1 MVDRILK
8 ISVGASRKSTSWKT
22 IELHLREFYDKLKTP
37 LRTQETLDVYL
48 GMPKSKQDNLKDN
61 GGFVGGQL
69 DGNRIVKNLRGR
81 DVVTLDLDHCPA
93 GATEKVKQAVM
104 KLGCTYCIY
113 STRKH
118 RPSAP
123 RLRVILPTNRTM
135 TVDEYE
141 PVARKLA
148 SLMLP
153 DMSWYDPTTFEVTR
167 LMYYPTCSCDGEFVY
182 AADTEHDF
190 IDVDG
195 VLLLYD
201 DWHDISSWA
210 VVPGVEAKQQKAAE
224 AEDPTAK
231 KGIIG
236 AFCRTYSITEAIDTF
251 LPDEY
256 IPAGADR
263 YSYAKGSTSGGAIV
277 YDDKFLFSHHATDPC
292 SGRLVN
298 AFDLVRLH
306 KFGELDEKAA
316 PGCPVTKLPS
326 TTAMR
331 DFVREDEKTQ
341 AALAQ
346 ERSANIQL
354 AFEQSLDAKGMTAE
368 PDFAKHMADHL
379 AALDGV
385 MFTTDVLK
393 QTLSVAGVQL
403 WYDEITH
410 KFRSVGTEQA
420 FGIPESS
427 VGNAMPSV
435 IDDLYRQAKV
445 DRAGTTT
452 ISDRMGLIWRQNR
465 VNPVTDMLQNG
476 LWDGADRVSILL
488 DELMQLPQDDSTSR
502 FLVQR
507 WLSQCVALARNSDRQ
522 PYGAE
527 GVLVLVGGQG
537 IGKTSLFRRLAVE
550 PDWFNE
556 GAVLNFRDKD
566 TLIGATDS
574 WISEL
579 GEMER
584 TLRSDEGALKAF
596 ITKPSDT
603 LRRPYERA
611 AEMHARRTSFC
622 GTLNSER
629 FLRDDTGNRRF
640 WTVPITHI
648 DTDRLFSLSDD
659 WFRQLWFQVYDTW
672 LEAGTQ
678 SYRLTREEQKLL
690 NARNATRMEELP
702 GEEELLE
709 ILDPDLPE
717 EQWTFASATE
727 LVKLAGVH
735 MDARRFGRVVNN
747 VIASGEFPGA
757 ERRKGAKGKRGFWLP
772 IAKDIDLV

>member
-1 MVDRILK
+1 MTDRILK

-22 IELHLREFYDKLKTP
+22 TELHLREFYDKLKTP

-48 GMPKSKQDNLKDN
+48 GMSKSKQDSLKDN

-69 DGNRIVKNLRGR
+69 DGNRIVKNLKGR

-104 KLGCTYCIY
+104 KLGCTHCIY

-123 RLRVILPTNRTM
+123 RLRVIIPTNRTM
-135 TVDEYE
+135 TIDEYE
-141 PVARKLA
+141 PIARKIA
-148 SLMLP
+148 SLILP

-167 LMYYPTCSCDGEFVY
+167 LMYFPTCSCDGEFVY
-182 AADTEHDF
+182 TEDTEHGF
-190 IDVDG
+190 IDADG
-195 VLLLYD
+195 LLRMYD

-224 AEDPTAK
+224 AEDPTTK
-231 KGIIG
+231 KGFIG

-256 IPAGADR
+256 ISAGSDR
-263 YSYAKGSTSGGAIV
+263 YTYAKGSTSGGAIV

-306 KFGELDEKAA
+306 KFGDLDEKAA

-331 DFVREDEKTQ
+331 EFVRDDEKTQ
-341 AALAQ
+341 AALTQ

-368 PDFAKHMADHL
+368 PDLAKRMADHL

-410 KFRSVGTEQA
+410 KFRSVGSEQA

-488 DELMQLPQDDSTSR
+488 DEIMQLPQDDHTSR

-574 WISEL
+574 WIAEL

-640 WTVPITHI
+640 WTVPIDHI
-648 DTDRLFSLSDD
+648 DTDRLFNLSDD
-659 WFRQLWFQVYDTW
+659 WFRQLWFQVYDVW

-678 SYRLTREEQKLL
+678 SYRLSRDEQKLL

-735 MDARRFGRVVNN
+735 MDARRFGRVAKN
-747 VIASGEFPGA
+747 VIASGQFPGA
-757 ERRKGAKGKRGFWLP
+757 KQKKCGSKRGFWLP

>member
-1 MVDRILK
+1 MTDRILK

-22 IELHLREFYDKLKTP
+22 TELHLREFYDKLKTP

-167 LMYYPTCSCDGEFVY
+167 LMYYPTCSCDGEFIY

-210 VVPGVEAKQQKAAE
+210 AVPGVEAKQQKAAE
-224 AEDPTAK
+224 AEDPTTK

-251 LPDEY
+251 LSDEY

-306 KFGELDEKAA
+306 RFGELDEKAA

-476 LWDGADRVSILL
+476 LWDGTDRVSILL

>member
-1 MVDRILK
+1 MTDRILK

-22 IELHLREFYDKLKTP
+22 TELHLREFYDKLKTP

-48 GMPKSKQDNLKDN
+48 SMPKSKQDNLKDN

-69 DGNRIVKNLRGR
+69 DGNRIVKNLKGR

-182 AADTEHDF
+182 VADTEHDF

-224 AEDPTAK
+224 AEDPTTK
-231 KGIIG
+231 KGIVG

-256 IPAGADR
+256 ISAGADR

-368 PDFAKHMADHL
+368 PNFAKHMADHL

-452 ISDRMGLIWRQNR
+452 ISDRMGLIWRQN
-465 VNPVTDMLQNG
+465 G

-488 DELMQLPQDDSTSR
+488 DELMQLPQDDNTSR

-659 WFRQLWFQVYDTW
+659 WFRQLWYQVYDTW

-717 EQWTFASATE
+717 EQWTLASATE

-735 MDARRFGRVVNN
+735 MDARRFSRVAKN
-747 VIASGEFPGA
+747 VIASGKFPGA
-757 ERRKGAKGKRGFWLP
+757 AQKRTMYKRGFWLP

>member
-1 MVDRILK
+1 MIYRTLK
-8 ISVGASRKSTSWKT
+8 ISLGGSRKSTSWHT
-22 IELHLREFYDKLKTP
+22 TELLLREFYDKLKVP
-37 LRTQETLDVYL
+37 VRTQETLDEYL
-48 GMPKSKQDNLKDN
+48 GLPRTKQDSLKDQ

-69 DGNRIVKNLRGR
+69 DGNRVVKNLKGR
-81 DVVTLDLDHCPA
+81 DAVTLDLDHCPV
-93 GATEKVKQAVM
+93 GSTEEIKLAVK
-104 KLGCTYCIY
+104 KLCCTYCLY

-123 RLRVILPTNRTM
+123 RLRVVIPTNRTM
-135 TVDEYE
+135 TIDEYE

-148 SLMLP
+148 ALIQP
-153 DMSWYDPTTFEVTR
+153 DMNWFDPTTFEVTR
-167 LMYYPTCSCDGEFVY
+167 LMYFPTCSSDGEFVY
-182 AADTEHDF
+182 DEDVTHGMVD
-190 IDVDG
+190 IDKT
-195 VLLLYD
+195 LAMYR
-201 DWHDISSWA
+201 DWTDISSWP
-210 VVPGVEAKQQKAAE
+210 VVPGVEAKQRKAAE
-224 AEDPTAK
+224 AEDPTTK

-236 AFCRTYSITEAIDTF
+236 AFCRAYSISDAIETF

-256 IPAGADR
+256 ISAGADR
-263 YSYAKGSTSGGAIV
+263 YTYAQGSTSGGAIV
-277 YDDKFLFSHHATDPC
+277 YDDKFLYSHHATDPC

-306 KFGELDEKAA
+306 RFGELDEKAA

-354 AFEQSLDAKGMTAE
+354 AFEQSLDAQGTTAE
-368 PDFAKHMADHL
+368 PDIVKRMADHL

-435 IDDLYRQAKV
+435 IDDLYRQARV

-603 LRRPYERA
+603 LRRPYERS

-672 LEAGTQ
+672 LGAGTQ
-678 SYRLTREEQKLL
+678 SYRLSREEQTLL

-717 EQWTFASATE
+717 TEWSFASATE
-727 LVKLAGVH
+727 LARLAGVR
-735 MDARRFGRVVNN
+735 MDARRVSKATRNI
-747 VIASGEFPGA
+747 IASGKFPN
-757 ERRKGAKGKRGFWLP
+757 AKPKTIRGKRGFWLP
-772 IAKDIDLV
+772 IAKDIELT

>member
-1 MVDRILK
+1 MADRILK

-22 IELHLREFYDKLKTP
+22 TELHLREFYDKLKTP

-48 GMPKSKQDNLKDN
+48 GMPKSKQDSLKDN

-69 DGNRIVKNLRGR
+69 DGNRIVKNLKGR

-93 GATEKVKQAVM
+93 GATEKVKQAVK
-104 KLGCTYCIY
+104 KLGCTHCIY

-123 RLRVILPTNRTM
+123 RLRVVIPTNRTM
-135 TVDEYE
+135 TIDEYE
-141 PVARKLA
+141 PIARKIA
-148 SLMLP
+148 SLILP

-167 LMYYPTCSCDGEFVY
+167 LMYFPTCSCDGEFVY
-182 AADTEHDF
+182 AEDMENPF
-190 IDVDG
+190 IDADG
-195 VLLLYD
+195 LLEMYD

-224 AEDPTAK
+224 AEDPTTK
-231 KGIIG
+231 KGFIG

-256 IPAGADR
+256 ISAGSDR
-263 YSYAKGSTSGGAIV
+263 YTYAKGSTSGGAIV
-277 YDDKFLFSHHATDPC
+277 YADKFLFSHHATDPC

-306 KFGELDEKAA
+306 KFGDLDEKAA

-331 DFVREDEKTQ
+331 EFVRDDEKTQ
-341 AALAQ
+341 AALTQ

-368 PDFAKHMADHL
+368 PDLAKRMADHL
-379 AALDGV
+379 AGLDGV
-385 MFTTDVLK
+385 VFTTDVLK

-410 KFRSVGTEQA
+410 KFRSVGSEQA

-488 DELMQLPQDDSTSR
+488 DEIMQLPQDDNTSR
-502 FLVQR
+502 LLVQR

-527 GVLVLVGGQG
+527 GVLILVGGQG
-537 IGKTSLFRRLAVE
+537 IGKTSLFRKLAVE

-556 GAVLNFRDKD
+556 GAALNFRDKD

-574 WISEL
+574 WIAEL

-603 LRRPYERA
+603 LRRPYERS

-640 WTVPITHI
+640 WTVPIDRI
-648 DTDRLFSLSDD
+648 DTDRLFNLSDD

-678 SYRLTREEQKLL
+678 SYRLSRDEQKLL
-690 NARNATRMEELP
+690 NARNATGMEELP

-735 MDARRFGRVVNN
+735 MDARRFGRVAKN
-747 VIASGEFPGA
+747 VIASGQFPGA
-757 ERRKGAKGKRGFWLP
+757 KQKREKSKRGFWLP